1 MDRNGPIVPV
11 SGMDDRPGPAVD
23 AVDAVPA
30 APVPV
35 ALLALPQSTPAAVV
49 GLYEVFASA
58 GTAWPMMTGEA
69 TGVPAL
75 APRIVTADGAPIQ
88 TAIGLAIQPQGGLGQ
103 AEVVVVADI
112 TFDPEFDPRGRWP
125 AEVAWL
131 RDRYAAGATICS
143 ICTGSIVLAEAGL
156 LDGRPATTHWLAAP
170 LMRDLYPQVRLEP
183 GRILVPAGEGDRV
196 VTSGGAS
203 SWEDLAL
210 YIVAR
215 LCGGPEAVRMARLF
229 LFGDRSE
236 GQLVYAGA
244 RQARRHDDAA
254 ISAAQSWAAENY
266 ARPNPVAAMAATA
279 GLPERTFKR
288 RFQAATGY
296 TPLDYVQTVRIEEA
310 KQMLESTDLPTEAV
324 AAEVGYEEPAFF
336 RRLFKRRTGVTP
348 ASYRRRF
355 SRIARPV

>member
-1 MDRNGPIVPV
+1 MDASRA
-11 SGMDDRPGPAVD
+11 PA
-23 AVDAVPA
+23 
-30 APVPV
+30 VPV

-58 GTAWPMMTGEA
+58 GTAWPMLTGEA

-88 TAIGLAIQPQGGLGQ
+88 TAIGLAIQPQGGLGP

-125 AEVAWL
+125 DEVAWL
-131 RDRYAAGATICS
+131 RERYQAGATVCS

-156 LDGRPATTHWLAAP
+156 LDGEPATTHWLAAP

-183 GRILVPAGEGDRV
+183 RRILVPAGAENRI

-210 YIVAR
+210 YLVAR

-236 GQLVYAGA
+236 GQLVYAAA
-244 RQARRHDDAA
+244 RQARRH
-254 ISAAQSWAAENY
+254 EEGH
-266 ARPNPVAAMAATA
+266 TGCA
-279 GLPERTFKR
+279 GLGGRELF
-288 RFQAATGY
+288 
-296 TPLDYVQTVRIEEA
+296 
-310 KQMLESTDLPTEAV
+310 
-324 AAEVGYEEPAFF
+324 PAGPG
-336 RRLFKRRTGVTP
+336 RGNGG
-348 ASYRRRF
+348 RRRP
-355 SRIARPV
+355 A

>member
-1 MDRNGPIVPV
+1 MDRTGPIVPV
-11 SGMDDRPGPAVD
+11 SGMNASRLPAVR
-23 AVDAVPA
+23 
-30 APVPV
+30 V

-69 TGVPAL
+69 TAVPAL
-75 APRIVTADGAPIQ
+75 APRIITADGAPIE
-88 TAIGLAIQPQGGLGQ
+88 TAIGLAIQPQAALGP

-112 TFDPEFDPRGRWP
+112 TFDPDFDPRGQWP
-125 AEVAWL
+125 VETAWL
-131 RDRYAAGATICS
+131 RERHAAGATICS

-156 LDGRPATTHWLAAP
+156 LNGLPATTHWLAAP

-183 GRILVPAGEGDRV
+183 GRILAPVGEDSRII
-196 VTSGGAS
+196 TSGGAS

-210 YIVAR
+210 FLVAR

-244 RQARRHDDAA
+244 RQARRHEDRAVQ
-254 ISAAQSWAAENY
+254 AAQAWAAENY
-266 ARPNPVAAMAATA
+266 SRPGPVPGMAAAA
-279 GLPERTFKR
+279 GLHERTFKR

-310 KQMLESTDLPTEAV
+310 KQLLESTELPTEAI

-355 SRIARPV
+355 ARIARIS